1 MATILII
8 EDSIIQAEMLRRL
21 LVGAGY
27 EVLTAHDGSQGFVM
41 ARAIRPDLVIS
52 DVTMPVMDGFEFCR
66 RVRQDDEI
74 SDLPVILLTAM
85 GSARDV
91 VRGLNLGADNYVTK
105 PYDASLLLERVRETL
120 GRPSTVA
127 KQEKCVLQARI
138 DGEIVEVQAGPQ
150 QVLDLMLSTYA
161 NALAQNKVLQS
172 TQDDLAELNKALESE
187 VERKSAA
194 LLEQQRRLSE
204 ERESQLRKEA
214 EHLRQL
220 HETLLESVTAIA
232 ATVEMRDPYT
242 SGHQR
247 RVADL
252 AVEIGRQMGCTE
264 DVLEGL
270 RIAAVMHDLGKIR
283 IPSEILSKPGRLDK
297 EEFDLIKTHARA
309 SYDILK
315 NIHFP
320 WPIADIVY
328 QHHERLDGSGYPRG
342 LKAPEILLESMILIV
357 ADVVESMST
366 PRPYRRA
373 LGLEAAI
380 REIEA
385 GKGVKYDPST
395 VDACLAGCR
404 SGLWAPAEF

>member
-1 MATILII
+1 
-8 EDSIIQAEMLRRL
+8 
-21 LVGAGY
+21 
-27 EVLTAHDGSQGFVM
+27 
-41 ARAIRPDLVIS
+41 
-52 DVTMPVMDGFEFCR
+52 
-66 RVRQDDEI
+66 
-74 SDLPVILLTAM
+74 
-85 GSARDV
+85 
-91 VRGLNLGADNYVTK
+91 
-105 PYDASLLLERVRETL
+105 
-120 GRPSTVA
+120 
-127 KQEKCVLQARI
+127 
-138 DGEIVEVQAGPQ
+138 
-150 QVLDLMLSTYA
+150 
-161 NALAQNKVLQS
+161 
-172 TQDDLAELNKALESE
+172 
-187 VERKSAA
+187 
-194 LLEQQRRLSE
+194 
-204 ERESQLRKEA
+204 
-214 EHLRQL
+214 
-220 HETLLESVTAIA
+220 
-232 ATVEMRDPYT
+232 
-242 SGHQR
+242 
-247 RVADL
+247 
-252 AVEIGRQMGCTE
+252 MGCTE

-395 VDACLAGCR
+395 VDACLAVCR

>member
-1 MATILII
+1 MATILIV

-27 EVLTAHDGSQGFVM
+27 EVLTAHDGAQGFSI
-41 ARAIRPDLVIS
+41 ALANRPDIVIS
-52 DVTMPVMDGFEFCR
+52 DVTMPVMDGFELCR
-66 RVRQDDEI
+66 RIRQDAEI

-85 GSARDV
+85 GSARDIV
-91 VRGLNLGADNYVTK
+91 QGLNLGADNYVTK
-105 PYDASLLLERVRETL
+105 PYDSSLLLERVRETL
-120 GRPSTVA
+120 GHPSTVA
-127 KQEKCVLQARI
+127 VQEKCLLHAQV
-138 DGEIVEVQAGPQ
+138 DGELVEVRAGPQ
-150 QVLDLMLSTYA
+150 QILDLMLSTYA
-161 NALAQNKVLQS
+161 NALAQNKVLQT
-172 TQDDLAELNKALESE
+172 TQDDLAALNKELGRE

-194 LLEQQRRLSE
+194 LLEQQRRLGE
-204 ERESQLRKEA
+204 ERENQLRKEA
-214 EHLRQL
+214 DHLRQL

-252 AVEIGRQMGCTE
+252 AVAIGRSMGCTAE
-264 DVLEGL
+264 VLEGL

-320 WPIADIVY
+320 WPIADIVF
-328 QHHERLDGSGYPRG
+328 QHHERLDGSGYPQG

-385 GKGVKYDPST
+385 GKGNKYDPAV
-395 VDACLAGCR
+395 VDACLAVCR
-404 SGLWAPAEF
+404 AGLWAPAEL

>member
-1 MATILII
+1 M
-8 EDSIIQAEMLRRL
+8 
-21 LVGAGY
+21 
-27 EVLTAHDGSQGFVM
+27 
-41 ARAIRPDLVIS
+41 
-52 DVTMPVMDGFEFCR
+52 
-66 RVRQDDEI
+66 
-74 SDLPVILLTAM
+74 
-85 GSARDV
+85 
-91 VRGLNLGADNYVTK
+91 
-105 PYDASLLLERVRETL
+105 
-120 GRPSTVA
+120 
-127 KQEKCVLQARI
+127 LQARI

-270 RIAAVMHDLGKIR
+270 RIAAVMHDLGKVR

-395 VDACLAGCR
+395 VDACLAVCR